1 MHSTLRQILLAALPV
16 LLLAGCVDYGKVD
29 QGRTVAIDKEK
40 KTLTMIPNMSTDPAK
55 GDFKLPALTFSY
67 PSDPMD
73 MGQDP
78 KPGLRMK
85 LDTEKSEIVLYDPQK
100 KSFDTIAIQIVDKQV
115 GIDSKHPLVYDEAA
129 GKAKNLPAVDKD
141 KKTVTIYSGAQ
152 KLLVT
157 FVVPDQYL
165 SLPASAWNS
174 GDIVRIYF
182 KDDGKALRVMN
193 VTATN
198 IFKK

>member
-67 PSDPMD
+67 PADPMD

-85 LDTEKSEIVLYDPQK
+85 LDAEKSEIVLYDPQK